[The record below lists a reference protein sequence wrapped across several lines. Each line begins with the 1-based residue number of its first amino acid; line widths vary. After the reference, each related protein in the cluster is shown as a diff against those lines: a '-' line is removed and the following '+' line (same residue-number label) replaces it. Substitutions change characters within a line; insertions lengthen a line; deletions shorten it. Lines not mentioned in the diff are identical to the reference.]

1 MLVPSLSPFPVISKI
16 QITLSCFC
24 IHSASECEGKGQ
36 KFHVFFTLV
45 RNFSTISPSSFVVR
59 FCRKLQMNI
68 LVCLS
73 FNNNRRVLARAAV
86 MNEGRK
92 KFFTFLANSL
102 SFLPRRGWLP
112 NKHKHESSS
121 QPWCWTGKSFSFFG
135 SSVLGVRRE
144 EIFSFYFHSTW
155 MKIYD

>member
-1 MLVPSLSPFPVISKI
+1 MLVPSLSPFPVISKF

-102 SFLPRRGWLP
+102 SFLLP
-112 NKHKHESSS
+112 PDVVDCQTSTSTRAAHSHDVG
-121 QPWCWTGKSFSFFG
+121 QGKVSLFLEARCL
-135 SSVLGVRRE
+135 V
-144 EIFSFYFHSTW
+144 
-155 MKIYD
+155 